1 MYSEIKEIFFNAA
14 VQRQISVTVS
24 NTILIAF
31 RLAFK
36 NENISEYD
44 FKVISEKLNNE
55 KFSDVT
61 ILTKFLLERIEYTD
75 SNRMPKK
82 GNINTILRSVSDD
95 NIWLFGKIKSQ

>member
-36 NENISEYD
+36 NLIMKN
-44 FKVISEKLNNE
+44 
-55 KFSDVT
+55 
-61 ILTKFLLERIEYTD
+61 FLMLLSLQNFYWKELSIQIAIECQK
-75 SNRMPKK
+75 R
-82 GNINTILRSVSDD
+82 GI
-95 NIWLFGKIKSQ
+95 